1 MKAPLFR
8 GNSVRK
14 ISRLALVCMTAMAPA
29 LASAIPLS
37 VTRDL
42 DFQTTPH
49 QSFWGPGRTSSDFQ
63 KDGHVGGDTVG
74 ISYSARA
81 STGDVT
87 GNYNGALR
95 MDVESKS
102 PTSLTLNFT
111 GDPGGGSID
120 TFIGASAKADLYF
133 HFRMFWI
140 GTVHRDFNIFSK
152 NYSLAID
159 TLFTPDLG
167 QIVKGQSSKLT
178 VFDGSVG
185 TFVKAG
191 VAANI
196 DQDLEFGSTH
206 IAGNLVK
213 TLHGTSITDVDPF
226 VMTDDSATLPL
237 QFDSRG
243 TWDITVTDLRLENV
257 FTTGFDLA
265 LDPYIMLD
273 WPGSRFDK
281 VWDFTL
287 AEFDIYNT
295 PRFALSFGEVDNL
308 MTVTVQVSEPTTLAQ
323 LLWSALLLPM
333 VSLGARRRR

>member
-1 MKAPLFR
+1 MQTPVFPGGSTR
-8 GNSVRK
+8 TIG
-14 ISRLALVCMTAMAPA
+14 RLALLCMTAMAPTFA
-29 LASAIPLS
+29 FAVPLS

-49 QSFWGPGRTSSDFQ
+49 QSFWGPGRSSTDF
-63 KDGHVGGDTVG
+63 KSDGHIGGDSVG
-74 ISYSARA
+74 VSYSARA
-81 STGDVT
+81 STGDVS

-95 MDVESKS
+95 MNVDSDS

-120 TFIGASAKADLYF
+120 TFIGASARADLYF

-140 GTVHRDFNIFSK
+140 GTVNANFNIFSK
-152 NYSLAID
+152 DYSLSID

-167 QIVKGQSSKLT
+167 QTINGQSSKLT

-185 TFVKAG
+185 RFVKAG
-191 VAANI
+191 IAANV

-213 TLHGTSITDVDPF
+213 TLRGTSITDIDPF

-287 AEFDIYNT
+287 AEFNIYDT

-333 VSLGARRRR
+333 ISLGVRRRG